1 MHTLAATCLPSC
13 RFKGGGFTFLST
25 AQEKI
30 KADKGVEQR
39 FEHHGTEAEHAR
51 VFELGDT
58 TTFMG
63 TLISVPQ
70 YML

>member
-1 MHTLAATCLPSC
+1 MHMHTLAATCLPSC

-30 KADKGVEQR
+30 KADKGVKQR
-39 FEHHGTEAEHAR
+39 FEHHGTGAEHAR
-51 VFELGDT
+51 VFDLAT
-58 TTFMG
+58 LVG
-63 TLISVPQ
+63 TLISIPK